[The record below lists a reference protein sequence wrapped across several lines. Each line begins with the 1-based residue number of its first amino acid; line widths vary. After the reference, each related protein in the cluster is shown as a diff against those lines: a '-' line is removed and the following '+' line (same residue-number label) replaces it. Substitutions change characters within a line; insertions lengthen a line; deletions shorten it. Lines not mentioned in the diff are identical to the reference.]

1 MPIHDQG
8 YRRYAGS
15 RAAVGRTWQ
24 VIAKAGA
31 WTFISRRAFMGLLLM
46 AWAPFIVRAVQ
57 IYVASNFQQAASIL
71 AIKPETFREFLDQQG
86 VFVFF
91 VTIYVGAGL
100 IANDRRANAL
110 QVYLSKPLT
119 RAEYV
124 FGKFAILFTFLVA
137 VTWAPAIFL
146 LIVQILFAGN
156 FTFLRDNIFLI
167 PAITL
172 FSLLQV
178 MLASMTMLA
187 LSSLSKSSRFVGIM
201 YAGLMFFTAA
211 LFNAI
216 RGITGSS
223 SMAWLS
229 PSAALEQLG
238 DVIFRLDPRY
248 DMSPVVAGLVVIG
261 LMAFSV
267 YILERRV
274 RGVEVV
280 Q

>member
-8 YRRYAGS
+8 YRRYVGS
-15 RAAVGRTWQ
+15 RAAVGRSWQ
-24 VIAKAGA
+24 VITRAGV
-31 WTFISRRAFMGLLLM
+31 WTVLSKRSFIALMLM
-46 AWAPFIVRAVQ
+46 AWSPFVVRAVQ
-57 IYVASNFQQAASIL
+57 IYIASNFSQASFL
-71 AIKPETFREFLDQQG
+71 APKAETFREFLGQQG
-86 VFVFF
+86 IFVFF

-124 FGKFAILFTFLVA
+124 AGKLAILFLFLVS
-137 VTWAPAIFL
+137 VTWLPAISLLLIQIMFAGSFAFARDNLFL
-146 LIVQILFAGN
+146 L
-156 FTFLRDNIFLI
+156 

-178 MLASMTMLA
+178 LVASSTMLA
-187 LSSLSKSSRFVGIM
+187 LSSMSKSSRFVGIM
-201 YAGLMFFTAA
+201 YAGLIFFTSA

-216 RGITGSS
+216 RGITGRSS
-223 SMAWLS
+223 FAWIS
-229 PSAALEQLG
+229 PTETLEQIG
-238 DVIFRLDPRY
+238 NVIFRLEPRFQV
-248 DMSPVVAGLVVIG
+248 SPGVAILTIVVLV
-261 LMAFSV
+261 AASAW
-267 YILERRV
+267 ILERRV